1 MPNTTETH
9 VSVPARFVAA
19 VVIGNALEFYDF
31 VTYAFFAVYIGR
43 VFFPSSDPSAS
54 LLASLGTFGVGFVM
68 RPIGGFVIGRMGDRL
83 GRKPAM
89 ILCFWLMGVAIVGLA
104 LTPSYATIGIAAPVL
119 AIFFRILQ
127 GFALGGEIGPS
138 TAFLLEV
145 APPERRGFYGAFQ
158 IWSQQ
163 FSMLISGLVG
173 FGLANVLNAQQL
185 QDYGWRIAFLLGAA
199 IVPFGLALR
208 RTLPETF
215 HAPEKEKRERIP
227 LRPYWLV
234 ALFGLML
241 LGSSSIGTYIRAYM
255 TTYAIATLHMRA
267 NIAFAATVVTG
278 LCGVIFGLV
287 GGALSDRIGRKPLMI
302 VSGGVLLVSIL
313 PAFEVI
319 SHYRTAATL
328 LGATAVLSSVASFFG
343 SIIVVWLTESL
354 PAGIRSGGLAIVY
367 SVSIS
372 VFGGSAQYVVT
383 WLIKATG
390 DPLMPAWYW
399 TASLIIG
406 LAAAIAA
413 RETAPCKTATLETPP
428 AALIENVPEI
438 N

>member
-1 MPNTTETH
+1 
-9 VSVPARFVAA
+9 
-19 VVIGNALEFYDF
+19 
-31 VTYAFFAVYIGR
+31 
-43 VFFPSSDPSAS
+43 
-54 LLASLGTFGVGFVM
+54 
-68 RPIGGFVIGRMGDRL
+68 
-83 GRKPAM
+83 
-89 ILCFWLMGVAIVGLA
+89 
-104 LTPSYATIGIAAPVL
+104 
-119 AIFFRILQ
+119 
-127 GFALGGEIGPS
+127 
-138 TAFLLEV
+138 
-145 APPERRGFYGAFQ
+145 
-158 IWSQQ
+158 
-163 FSMLISGLVG
+163 
-173 FGLANVLNAQQL
+173 
-185 QDYGWRIAFLLGAA
+185 
-199 IVPFGLALR
+199 
-208 RTLPETF
+208 
-215 HAPEKEKRERIP
+215 
-227 LRPYWLV
+227 
-234 ALFGLML
+234 
-241 LGSSSIGTYIRAYM
+241 M